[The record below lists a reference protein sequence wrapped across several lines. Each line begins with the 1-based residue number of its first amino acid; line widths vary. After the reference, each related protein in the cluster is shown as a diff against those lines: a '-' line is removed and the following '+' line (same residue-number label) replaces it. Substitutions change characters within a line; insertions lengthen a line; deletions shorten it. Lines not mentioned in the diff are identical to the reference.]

1 MAYTF
6 QPQDY
11 EQIVANLPE
20 YQKRALKA
28 KRLRKRQGEYEAMR
42 DKDEPLGEVTKGSMG
57 SLYAIQGR
65 YIPNTYGQVMKGIGG
80 ISAAMGQGKADAAEE
95 ELGKWQGENIL
106 AGVQQ
111 LGGGM
116 PGGGAPQPGA
126 QPPDVA
132 AEMSGT
138 LGLPNA
144 MGAPATGA
152 PPAGA
157 PQGMQPPGA
166 APAPGAP
173 PAGGTGGGP
182 DLSGLEGMNPE
193 QKAELQKTIASMT
206 AMEMPQEVI
215 DDYVA
220 RAVAKAQQTPGGQAG
235 PVSTSPFPD
244 SADPSAGAPQVE
256 PQMAQALGMESQQPA
271 PTAGDGGGRVMPTE
285 ATLKTYLGMI
295 GGDEYKDALKGITGD
310 DKNRLL
316 TVTEDNEGNLHQQY
330 TDGTTKKL
338 PFKARSKNV
347 KWVYDE
353 YEKQWYLADPVGG
366 MRKVSYGPPAGA
378 QASRADGTDMTPEE
392 VQATGVPSTPT
403 LSRPAGAGPGA
414 QRSDAENAALEA
426 PIAVQQA
433 VDIEAGKT
441 DVEQKAK
448 AKSAL
453 GKIRDSLPG
462 VKAAMQRVV
471 TSPHLGK
478 VTAGGAGSFIP
489 DREEAGGL
497 IGRGLRAGYAAYDPK
512 GSDLLQDLEQ
522 IRGGAFMQGFQSLVG
537 QGAGSISNVEGQS
550 IRDSL
555 INISNAR
562 SAPAMR
568 QAITEFEATMKA
580 IETRLASVAEAQ
592 DGAQQG
598 GGAAKPLTDDELA
611 AKYLRK

>member
-1 MAYTF
+1 M
-6 QPQDY
+6 
-11 EQIVANLPE
+11 
-20 YQKRALKA
+20 
-28 KRLRKRQGEYEAMR
+28 
-42 DKDEPLGEVTKGSMG
+42 
-57 SLYAIQGR
+57 
-65 YIPNTYGQVMKGIGG
+65 
-80 ISAAMGQGKADAAEE
+80 
-95 ELGKWQGENIL
+95 
-106 AGVQQ
+106 
-111 LGGGM
+111 
-116 PGGGAPQPGA
+116 
-126 QPPDVA
+126 
-132 AEMSGT
+132 
-138 LGLPNA
+138 
-144 MGAPATGA
+144 
-152 PPAGA
+152 
-157 PQGMQPPGA
+157 GA

-173 PAGGTGGGP
+173 PDPNMPTRQMG
-182 DLSGLEGMNPE
+182 DEEIMDPE
-193 QKAELQKTIASMT
+193 QKAEFDKSMAFLQAIGTPQDQIDQIAGLAYQKAAT
-206 AMEMPQEVI
+206 AKNPNAIPGTGEV
-215 DDYVA
+215 
-220 RAVAKAQQTPGGQAG
+220 QGQ
-235 PVSTSPFPD
+235 SPFPP
-244 SADPSAGAPQVE
+244 SAPPPADPSQVE
-256 PQMAQALGMESQQPA
+256 PQMAQTLGMEQQAPA
-271 PTAGDGGGRVMPTE
+271 PAAPAPAEAGGAGGRVMPTE

-310 DKNRLL
+310 DKTRLL

-568 QAITEFEATMKA
+568 QAIAEFEATMKA